1 MSETADR
8 LRELAETV
16 EFVEDEQG
24 KEVRDIDVSF
34 VRTSIGPFSALVATI
49 GGVEP
54 DRVPVFDLKIAPGDE
69 DLDEDD
75 LEDEDVD
82 DDPAD
87 DDVDEDA
94 TEIELEDDED
104 ESAAEAAGE
113 GEL

>member
-24 KEVRDIDVSF
+24 KEIRDIDVAF
-34 VRTSIGPFSALVATI
+34 VRKSVGRFSALVATI

-54 DRVPVFDLKIAPGDE
+54 DRVPVFDLEIAPGDV
-69 DLDEDD
+69 
-75 LEDEDVD
+75 DV
-82 DDPAD
+82 
-87 DDVDEDA
+87 
-94 TEIELEDDED
+94 DED